1 MKMVVAQMKIS
12 PSTLTLQEIECITN
26 ILNRGN
32 QCEIKKERD
41 NVVIIEIKRQVIDK
55 KPCNY

>member
-1 MKMVVAQMKIS
+1 MKIS